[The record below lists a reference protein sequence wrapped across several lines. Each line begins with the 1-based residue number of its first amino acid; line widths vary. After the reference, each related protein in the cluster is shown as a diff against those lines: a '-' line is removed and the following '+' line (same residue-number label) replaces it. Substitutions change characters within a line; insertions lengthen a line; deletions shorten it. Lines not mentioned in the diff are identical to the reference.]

1 MQREFNEC
9 HNNLVDAKRV
19 IADALGKYV
28 KCIRPKLEQE
38 GRWHLVIDA
47 YAALYKFELAV
58 DEFLYE
64 N

>member
-1 MQREFNEC
+1 MINEC

-19 IADALGKYV
+19 IADALRKYV
-28 KCIRPKLEQE
+28 ECVRPTLEQE
-38 GRWHLVIDA
+38 GRWHLASAA

-58 DEFLYE
+58 DEILYE